1 MLGVAAGEIDE
12 EAAEKWIGLQSRVRD
27 QQVHPNSMRV
37 RNGAIAPRQESS
49 FEGLMHPVHR
59 RGSRLRLGS

>member
-1 MLGVAAGEIDE
+1 
-12 EAAEKWIGLQSRVRD
+12 
-27 QQVHPNSMRV
+27 MRV

-59 RGSRLRLGS
+59 RGRVFGWEVEGAR